1 MVSDDSKIARG
12 MMERTACEILLRV
25 APNAF
30 PFALSQTACSS
41 LASRP
46 KEMRVET
53 GTLTAGLSDVDGR
66 AEAKSYSPVS
76 SFLTKAREDAS
87 GEACRS
93 RRAACRNRGVWV
105 SDQRRW
111 S

>member
-41 LASRP
+41 LRSRP
-46 KEMRVET
+46 KEMRDFDGGSVRR
-53 GTLTAGLSDVDGR
+53 GR
-66 AEAKSYSPVS
+66 A
-76 SFLTKAREDAS
+76 
-87 GEACRS
+87 G
-93 RRAACRNRGVWV
+93 
-105 SDQRRW
+105 
-111 S
+111 